1 MSDLN
6 VEGTPFVRAVAQKAP
21 AKFCA
26 DLLPTPDYQQRGW
39 IRKIQWPDVI
49 ASRRCIGKYIDNN
62 HSPGS

>member
-6 VEGTPFVRAVAQKAP
+6 VKGTP